1 MLFSECTS
9 KLKVYVMEALAVMA
23 GSFSV
28 SVLSLL
34 GAAVWGTLC
43 GVSGFGFS
51 AIYSRF
57 I

>member
-9 KLKVYVMEALAVMA
+9 KLKVYVMEALAVME